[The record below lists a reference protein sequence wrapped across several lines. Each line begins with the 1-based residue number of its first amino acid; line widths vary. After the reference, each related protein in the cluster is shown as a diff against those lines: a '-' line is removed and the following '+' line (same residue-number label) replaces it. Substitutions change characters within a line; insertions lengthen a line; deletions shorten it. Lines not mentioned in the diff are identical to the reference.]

1 MPNVKSSHL
10 KSVKYD
16 AVKRTAT
23 LEFKNGDRHE
33 YHNVPVSEYQRLIDA
48 DSVGSHFHTE
58 FKDNYH
64 SKKL

>member
-1 MPNVKSSHL
+1 MPKVKSSHL
-10 KSVKYD
+10 KHVEYNP
-16 AVKRTAT
+16 VKRSTVIT
-23 LEFKNGDRHE
+23 FKDGSKHE

-48 DSVGSHFHTE
+48 DSVGSHFHAE